1 MSGDNIYKRCKCK
14 GPDGRE
20 LGADCPDLRRKDGT
34 WNPRHGTWYFSL
46 ELPPGPGGKRK
57 PRMRRGGF
65 ATRDDAEAAREKAQA
80 VLREGVDPSN
90 RMTTGKYLADWL
102 AGLVSIK
109 PSTKHNYTI
118 SVNTY
123 LIPLLGHIEL
133 QRLTPLHIAR
143 AFATIRE
150 WNEELAEGRPVRAFQ
165 RHVGPAAMQRI
176 RNVLRSALRDA
187 RKARL
192 VTYNAA
198 EDVDMEPE
206 GSRKPAIW
214 TAERVAKFWRD
225 HEVALEQS
233 PLTRGDR
240 AWRVWRSAKLR
251 PALVM
256 MWTIDDLGTFL
267 DRAGTGQD
275 FEAKTMCA
283 LFELAVATGM
293 RRGELCALPWSN
305 VDLDSGA
312 LYVTTAAV
320 QAGWNVVQGGP
331 KNEKSHRRV
340 PLAAQDVARLKAHR
354 AAQAKQRLEVGPHW
368 TETGLVFTQARGEAW
383 HPNSVTGAFERI
395 AFAAHLPPVGFHS
408 LRHAHITYLY
418 TAKVAEHVISDRV
431 GHSGKKMT
439 QAYAAVAE
447 EISHEAAEAVAAMI
461 PRRSAR

>member
-1 MSGDNIYKRCKCK
+1 VSDNIYKRCKCK
-14 GPDGRE
+14 GPDGKE
-20 LGADCPDLRRKDGT
+20 LGTGCLDLRRKDGS
-34 WNPRHGTWYFSL
+34 WNSHHGTWYFSL
-46 ELPPGPGGKRK
+46 ELPKGAGGKRK

-65 ATRDDAEAAREKAQA
+65 ARREDAEEAREKAKA
-80 VLREGVDPSN
+80 ILREGVDPSS
-90 RMTTGKYLADWL
+90 RVTVGTYLAEWL
-102 AGLVSIK
+102 GGRKSLK
-109 PSTKHNYTI
+109 PSTMHNYTV

-133 QRLTPLHIAR
+133 QRLTPLHISR

-150 WNEELAEGRPVRAFQ
+150 WNDELAEGRPVRAFQ

-187 RKARL
+187 KKARL

-206 GSRKPAIW
+206 GQRKPAIW
-214 TAERVAKFWRD
+214 TAERVRKFWRD
-225 HEVALEQS
+225 YEVALEQS

-251 PALVM
+251 PSLVM
-256 MWTIDDLGTFL
+256 MWTTDDLGAFL
-267 DRAGTGQD
+267 ERAAGGTD
-275 FEAKTMCA
+275 FEARTMAA

-293 RRGELCALPWSN
+293 RRGELCALPWHN
-305 VDLDSGA
+305 VDLDKGV

-331 KNEKSHRRV
+331 KTEKGHRRV
-340 PLAAQDVARLKAHR
+340 ALAAADVARLKAHR
-354 AAQAKQRLEVGPHW
+354 AAAARQRLEYGPDW
-368 TETGLVFTQARGEAW
+368 TETDLVFTQSNGKPW
-383 HPNSVTGAFERI
+383 HPNAITATFERT